1 MGDVGREGRLD
12 TVFQLNVKGNG
23 ARFLIS
29 GTITAIGD
37 GATGMYII
45 PHKMVNL
52 SLFNIFAQLM
62 MTLKAYLRS
71 QLSLI

>member
-23 ARFLIS
+23 ARILIS
-29 GTITAIGD
+29 GTITAEED

-45 PHKMVNL
+45 PLNL